1 VKERRHYSRKEVSF
15 PVVMLTS
22 EGAIEGEVKDISLGG
37 AFIHCRRPPHPIEET
52 FSLSI
57 EIPESNYILLATAEV
72 ERLETYV
79 SNNDSPSYGVCVSF
93 IKIRACPVE
102 EASFPDKIDD

>member
-1 VKERRHYSRKEVSF
+1 
-15 PVVMLTS
+15 MLTS

-57 EIPESNYILLATAEV
+57 EIPECTYTLLATAEV
-72 ERLETYV
+72 ERLETY
-79 SNNDSPSYGVCVSF
+79 DSDSDNPSYGVSVSF
-93 IKIRACPVE
+93 IMIRACPVE
-102 EASFPDKIDD
+102 EASLPDKTDD